1 MTKTATIPVP
11 TTEYSLQDQII
22 SRRTTEQLI
31 QEAFNDSEDDRL
43 KKGKES
49 SLALRRFQF
58 LLMGAS

>member
-1 MTKTATIPVP
+1 MPKTATIPTP
-11 TTEYSLQDQII
+11 QPQYDLQDQII

-31 QEAFNDSEDDRL
+31 QEAFVDIENNQD
-43 KKGKES
+43 KKSKTS